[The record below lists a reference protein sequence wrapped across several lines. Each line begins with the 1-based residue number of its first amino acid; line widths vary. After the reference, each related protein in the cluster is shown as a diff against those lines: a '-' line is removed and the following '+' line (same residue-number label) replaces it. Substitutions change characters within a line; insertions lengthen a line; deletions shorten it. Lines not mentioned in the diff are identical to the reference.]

1 MDQEILNK
9 LTQEEKLTYSNFI
22 LQIENL
28 QLKLFVVQ
36 YNLQEFISKMQNKY
50 NKGGEKDE

>member
-1 MDQEILNK
+1 MDQEIFNK
-9 LTQEEKLTYSNFI
+9 LTQEEKLTYSNFT